1 MEGMEKVILCRDDM
15 DCDAMVKI
23 ICVAARRCNV
33 IVVIYAVVS
42 NHSHIAVLARSQ
54 QDADRYGLEVKRMYS
69 MWFRRRYGA
78 SSVLRH
84 TDVKAILLDSDWYV
98 RNALAYIPRNA
109 LDNGCAVSHYKW
121 SSYNAAFRGPV
132 KEEGLRKVSE
142 LRKRERERI
151 MHTGDDLRDVPWMI
165 DERGSLVPES
175 FCDVAYLEQAFENDP
190 AFFLKT
196 VGGQNA
202 AELHQKLVDL
212 PRKMLTDADFLCCAN
227 DVSLRWFQRTVSELP
242 VEKKARLIPYLWR
255 TTRTTV
261 PQLARTFGLGR
272 DVISSFLG
280 KVGL

>member
-54 QDADRYGLEVKRMYS
+54 RDADRYGLEVKS
-69 MWFRRRYGA
+69 YGA

-132 KEEGLRKVSE
+132 KEEGTD
-142 LRKRERERI
+142 
-151 MHTGDDLRDVPWMI
+151 H
-165 DERGSLVPES
+165 
-175 FCDVAYLEQAFENDP
+175 AY
-190 AFFLKT
+190 
-196 VGGQNA
+196 
-202 AELHQKLVDL
+202 
-212 PRKMLTDADFLCCAN
+212 R
-227 DVSLRWFQRTVSELP
+227 R
-242 VEKKARLIPYLWR
+242 
-255 TTRTTV
+255 
-261 PQLARTFGLGR
+261 
-272 DVISSFLG
+272 
-280 KVGL
+280 